1 MNPFPDLE
9 PVCSSISSSNC
20 CFLTWIQISQ
30 EAGKVVWYSHL
41 LKNFPQFVV
50 IHTVKG
56 FGIVSKAVN
65 IGVHRSFW
73 IRVLFS
79 YRPRSGIAGLYGNS
93 VLRNFNNVFHSGYTN
108 LHSHQLTHSH
118 QQCRRVPYSPHLL
131 RKLGFFKYCFYSVL
145 SFWDYKCMCVRSFQF
160 SFFFPLCVSIW
171 IFLLNCL
178 QVPLSSLSSI
188 QLYPIIKF
196 LISVFVFSVLKL
208 IQIQILTMFYLF
220 FLSI

>member
-9 PVCSSISSSNC
+9 PVCCSISSSNC
-20 CFLTWIQISQ
+20 CFLTCIQISQ
-30 EAGKVVWYSHL
+30 EAGTVVWYSHL

-65 IGVHRSFW
+65 IGVHRPFW
-73 IRVLFS
+73 IRVLS
-79 YRPRSGIAGLYGNS
+79 RYRPRSGIAGLYGNS

-108 LHSHQLTHSH
+108 LHTQTNLHSH
-118 QQCRRVPYSPHLL
+118 QQCRRVPFSPHLL
-131 RKLGFFKYCFYSVL
+131 RKLGFFKYFFYSVL

-160 SFFFPLCVSIW
+160 SFFFLLCVSIW

-220 FLSI
+220 LLSI